1 MPITL
6 PDFFDWYRLQN
17 SSMLQRPWLVL
28 GKGPSFAVV
37 KNIDISHFNTFGLN
51 HVVMEMKVD
60 IAHMIDLDV
69 VERCGEVLL
78 SNASYVLMP
87 WFPHVNNRPGKRSLE
102 ELIQC
107 IPILNKLASAG
118 RVLWYNKTGSPP
130 QGHSPSV
137 RVVYFSAEAPYALL
151 GMAGVQTIR
160 SLGIDGGA
168 TYASNFSGLPT
179 LLANGQPSFDK
190 QFQEIARSIM
200 AYKIDA
206 APLNVESPIRI
217 YVATM
222 EEQMLAVK
230 VLEYSIR
237 KHASMTTEVIP
248 MHTSGIDMP
257 RPQSPANWPR
267 TPFSFQRFLIPQ
279 MAGYRGHA
287 IYLDSDMQVF
297 SDIRELWCYEMNG
310 NHLLS
315 VAPPVEGDRK
325 PQYSVMLLD
334 CNKLQWR
341 ITDIVKSLDEGE
353 LTYEDLMYQMSIAT
367 KQETRIPIEW
377 NSLERYVEGRTKLV
391 HYTDMNTQPWIY
403 ARHPLGHVWM
413 RDLLEAID
421 KGFISREYVF
431 EHIQKGWARPS
442 LRYQVENKV
451 EDALLLPRHV
461 LDLDKNYSPPYH
473 ALHRHTAK
481 PWTNGWYYL
490 KAVTRHLIYSS
501 SMFALFRRIKRRFTF

>member
-1 MPITL
+1 MSITL
-6 PDFFDWYRLQN
+6 NNFFDWYRSQDVTGG
-17 SSMLQRPWLVL
+17 QRPWLVL
-28 GKGPSFAVV
+28 GKGPSFALI
-37 KNIDISHFNTFGLN
+37 KNMDTSAFSTFGLN
-51 HVVMEMKVD
+51 HVVSEMKVD

-69 VERCGEVLL
+69 VEHCADVLL
-78 SNASYVLMP
+78 DNARYVLMP
-87 WFPHVNNRPGKRSLE
+87 WFPHVNNKPGKRSLE
-102 ELIQC
+102 Q
-107 IPILNKLASAG
+107 LAKDVSVLARFALQG
-118 RVLWYNKTGSPP
+118 RLLWYNKAGSPL
-130 QGHSPSV
+130 QGSSPPVSV
-137 RVVYFSAEAPYALL
+137 IYFSAEAPYALL
-151 GMAGVQTIR
+151 GMAGVKTIR

-168 TYASNFSGLPT
+168 AYAGNFSGLST

-190 QFQEIARSIM
+190 QFQEIAKSIM
-200 AYKIDA
+200 TYKIDA

-248 MHTSGIDMP
+248 MHISGIDMP

-341 ITDIVKSLDEGE
+341 ITDIVKSLDEGDF
-353 LTYEDLMYQMSIAT
+353 TYEDLMYRMEVAERQAP
-367 KQETRIPIEW
+367 RIPVEW
-377 NSLERYVEGRTKLV
+377 NSLERYIPGRTKLI
-391 HYTDMNTQPWIY
+391 HYTDMDTQPWIF
-403 ARHPLGHVWM
+403 ARHPLGYIWV

-421 KGFISREYVF
+421 NGFISREYVL
-431 EHIQKGWARPS
+431 EHIENGWVRPS
-442 LRYQVENKV
+442 LRYQVEKKI

-461 LDLDKNYSPPYH
+461 LDLDKGYSPPYH
-473 ALHRHTAK
+473 KLHRHAATA
-481 PWTNGWYYL
+481 WTNGHVYI
-490 KAVTRHLIYSS
+490 KAMARHVLSHS
-501 SMFALFRRIKRRFTF
+501 SMLTLLRRIKRRLVS